1 MPSTSTPVVD
11 PLGGPTGRLVAAR
24 RGELREVL
32 RRHGVTNARLFGSVA
47 RGDDH
52 EGSDVDIL
60 VDFAPGTSLFDVLKI
75 QDELELILGVEVDL
89 IPDSGLKD
97 RVRGRVQR
105 DMIAL

>member
-1 MPSTSTPVVD
+1 VGAPPR
-11 PLGGPTGRLVAAR
+11 GPTGRLVAAH
-24 RGELREVL
+24 RGELQVVL
-32 RRHGVTNARLFGSVA
+32 RRHGVTNARIFGSVA

-75 QDELELILGVEVDL
+75 QEELESILGVEVDL

-97 RVRGRVQR
+97 RVRIRAQR